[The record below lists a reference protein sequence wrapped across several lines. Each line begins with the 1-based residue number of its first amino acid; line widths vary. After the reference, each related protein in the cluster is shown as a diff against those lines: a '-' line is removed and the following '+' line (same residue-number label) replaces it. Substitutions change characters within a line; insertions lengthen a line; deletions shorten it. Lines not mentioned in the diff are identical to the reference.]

1 MKIQNS
7 KKFHVVGMTA
17 ADYREGIINLM
28 CMLEEHSEEFKTP
41 EQLVMLVHE
50 YSELMTTV
58 YNMDQPDDDEY
69 AEEITEE
76 SEDDYD
82 DE

>member
-1 MKIQNS
+1 MKIQGS

-17 ADYREGIINLM
+17 ADYREGIVNLM
-28 CMLEEHSEEFKTP
+28 CLLEEHSEEFKTP

-50 YSELMTTV
+50 YSELITTV
-58 YNMDQPDDDEY
+58 YNLDLDDTVDLDDDE
-69 AEEITEE
+69 EEDT
-76 SEDDYD
+76 DD

>member
-1 MKIQNS
+1 MKIQGS

-17 ADYREGIINLM
+17 ADYREGIVNLM
-28 CMLEEHSEEFKTP
+28 CLLEEHSEEFKTP

-50 YSELMTTV
+50 YSELITTV
-58 YNMDQPDDDEY
+58 YNLDLDDTVDADDDE
-69 AEEITEE
+69 EE
-76 SEDDYD
+76 DADD